1 MSDFTG
7 MAFTTVAIAV
17 GSTEAKRVADMK
29 WNTDNPHAKPRD
41 LVPVMTPVLGGFVLG
56 IFLFAF
62 GMVNEYLAN
71 LFCIL
76 IIVGSLL
83 TNGVAMFSLYK

>member
-1 MSDFTG
+1 
-7 MAFTTVAIAV
+7 MAFTTVVIAV
-17 GSTEAKRVADMK
+17 GSAEAKRVVDSK
-29 WNTDNPHAKPRD
+29 WNTDNPHAKPRE
-41 LVPVMTPVLGGFVLG
+41 LTPVMTPVLGGFVLG

-83 TNGVAMFSLYK
+83 INGMSIFELLH